1 MSQEKKT
8 LVDSLLLPEQL
19 ERNKLIKGEQGS
31 VPAESAFKDVQT
43 RLLCDAVESGINPV
57 KEDPKSADSGEDI
70 AEILISQLYTDVY
83 MGPVTRDGIE
93 NITNKLQTPG
103 TGPHIAYDFDIGLG
117 RAHCNTNQSSHGRG
131 HDISTNGR
139 GHKKVVTGKAGNKYP
154 VPKRRGVK

>member
-19 ERNKLIKGEQGS
+19 ERNKLIKGEQES
-31 VPAESAFKDVQT
+31 IPPESAFKDVQT
-43 RLLCDAVESGINPV
+43 RLLCDAVESGLNPV
-57 KEDPKSADSGEDI
+57 RENSKSADSGEDI
-70 AEILISQLYTDVY
+70 AEILISQLYNDTGTGGLTHDE
-83 MGPVTRDGIE
+83 IK
-93 NITNKLQTPG
+93 NITNKLQTPV
-103 TGPHIAYDFDIGLG
+103 TRHHIAYDFDIGLG
-117 RAHCNTNQSSHGRG
+117 RAHRTTNQSSHGHG